1 MSANIEMDLF
11 KVGQLIKKFHDLP
24 PHQQEQEKNNFYA
37 TIDSII
43 PGISKTAGSNNTT
56 QSSNYQNTSTVT
68 SNSVTVSNRT
78 HSSRRKVRRVTKQ
91 CPFRID
97 MHGFFVRD
105 VEQQFNEAMYNAKR
119 LKSPC
124 MKVVTGKGNHS
135 YQHVCVIKNE
145 LFRVCE
151 KNNLTYNVDPTN
163 EGIVI
168 VHLQNETT

>member
-1 MSANIEMDLF
+1 MSANTDMDIN
-11 KVGQLIKKFHDLP
+11 KVEQIIMKFNALP

-37 TIDSII
+37 AIDSIF
-43 PGISKTAGSNNTT
+43 PGLSKTVSLNNTP

-78 HSSRRKVRRVTKQ
+78 HSSRKMGRVTKQ
-91 CPFRID
+91 CPLRID
-97 MHGFFVRD
+97 LHGFFVRD

>member
-43 PGISKTAGSNNTT
+43 PGISKTVGSNSTT
-56 QSSNYQNTSTVT
+56 QSSNYQNNNTVT
-68 SNSVTVSNRT
+68 SNTVTESNRT
-78 HSSRRKVRRVTKQ
+78 HSSRKIGRVTKQ
-91 CPFRID
+91 CPLRID
-97 MHGFFVRD
+97 LHGFFVRD